1 MYEEENMKAFGMTM
15 ALAAALLLSACG
27 NSTAVSSQQAASVAE
42 GKAEVAMA
50 KSSEQNRQEIQLE
63 AKGKHFTAIIER
75 NELTKKLLDKVP
87 TTLSMTPLGGD
98 LIYGDDPISMPGGLV
113 RGLKKGDLAYCQYGY
128 FIIFTEDQKPDHNT
142 GFIKVGEITSGKED
156 LSTIAGGADVTI
168 K

>member
-15 ALAAALLLSACG
+15 VLAAALLLSACG

-87 TTLSMTPLGGD
+87 TTLSMTPLGG
-98 LIYGDDPISMPGGLV
+98 LV